1 MLMNDKIARMIAD
14 TINRDI
20 IGTEP
25 MTEELVRKIVTGGE
39 FTPSHPVHQQVMALY
54 RELTKTK

>member
-25 MTEELVRKIVTGGE
+25 MTEELVRKIVAEE
-39 FTPSHPVHQQVMALY
+39 FTASHPIHQQVMALY